1 MKVKSMAQELK
12 SLAAFASRS
21 DLKQYGDNGLLLFV
35 SDLVLGVDDIR
46 TFASMSLT
54 DGSNDKG
61 CDLIAVSEENRQL
74 IIAQGYWSGRERP
87 SASAGKA
94 TSMNQ
99 AVSWLFA
106 GNLSEVP
113 SNLRG
118 AAEEARLALSEGR
131 VDEVQ
136 LWFVHNCPES
146 ANVQSELRQ
155 AATTADGIIRRHF
168 SDVRINVSAKEY
180 GVESIEQL
188 YERGQV
194 PILVSDTIDFEIPG
208 GYHFEGD
215 SWTAFSTLISARDL
229 HKLWNTYKSDLL
241 SPNIRSYL
249 GSTRSTRN
257 INNGIK
263 GTAQTDPANFA
274 VFNNGIT
281 VLVHDFKVSQRRGGP
296 RRLSV
301 TGLGIVNGG
310 QTTGSIGSIE
320 LEKFQELGSA
330 SVMARFIKCDDET
343 VLEKI
348 VRFNNTQNK
357 VEATDFRSKDAIQM
371 RLRDEFKSVPDADYR
386 GGMRGGDTDAIA
398 RSRTLLADKTVAQA
412 LSAFHGD
419 ANRAYNETRTIWERD
434 DVYSAVFTESLS
446 ARHVVFVFGLLR
458 AIEAVKYGLTSTPE
472 DERTAMQK
480 KQADFFSQRGSI
492 FLLVQALGDSVEEL
506 LGRVVV
512 DRHSLTFK
520 ENLSPAEAEAA
531 WLPVVERALGACSQ
545 LSEATNQN
553 LKSSEKTS
561 KAVSTFMAMLGAI
574 ISAAPEATT
583 QFAKIVT
590 TS

>member
-1 MKVKSMAQELK
+1 MTAKNK
-12 SLAAFASRS
+12 SLTAFASRS
-21 DLKQYGDNGLLLFV
+21 DLKEYGDNGLLLFV
-35 SDLVLGVDDIR
+35 SDLVLGIEDIK
-46 TFASMSLT
+46 TFASTSLT

-61 CDLIAVSEENRQL
+61 CDLVAVSEEHRQL
-74 IIAQGYWSGRERP
+74 IIAQGYWSAKERV
-87 SASAGKA
+87 SASSGKA

-106 GNLSEVP
+106 GNLDEVP

-118 AAEEARLALSEGR
+118 AAEEARLAISEGR

-146 ANVQSELRQ
+146 VNVKTELRQ
-155 AATTADGIIRRHF
+155 AAKTADGIITRHF
-168 SDVRINVSAKEY
+168 ADVRVDVTSKEY
-180 GVESIEQL
+180 GLESVEQL

-194 PILVSDTIDFEIPG
+194 PILVSDVIEFEIPG
-208 GYHFEGD
+208 GYHFSGD
-215 SWTAFSTLISARDL
+215 EWSAFSTLISAKHL
-229 HKLWNTYKSDLL
+229 HQLWNTYKSDLL

-263 GTAQTDPANFA
+263 GTAQSDPSNFA

-281 VLVHDFKVSQRRGGP
+281 VLVHDFKVSDTRKGKQ
-296 RRLSV
+296 RLSV

-310 QTTGSIGSIE
+310 QTTGSIGSIDVQ
-320 LEKFQELGSA
+320 KFENLGSA
-330 SVMARFIKCDDET
+330 SVMARFIKCDDEA
-343 VLEKI
+343 VLERI

-357 VEATDFRSKDAIQM
+357 VEATDFRSKDGIQL
-371 RLRDEFKSVPDADYR
+371 RLRDEFKSIPDADYR

-434 DVYSAVFTESLS
+434 DVYSAVFTESLT

-458 AIEAVKYGLTSTPE
+458 AVESVKYGLINTPE
-472 DERTAMQK
+472 EERTAMQK

-492 FLLVQALGDSVEEL
+492 FLLVQAMGDSVEEL
-506 LGRVVV
+506 VGRVVV

-531 WLPVVERALGACSQ
+531 WIPVVERALGACSQ
-545 LSEATNQN
+545 LAEATNQN
-553 LKSSEKTS
+553 LKSTEKTS
-561 KAVSTFMAMLGAI
+561 KAISTFMAMLGAI

-583 QFAKIVT
+583 QFAKLVE